1 MGKPATLR
9 VDIVTDSSKASRG
22 LDNFGSRVGRMGTAV
37 KAGAAAAGIAVAAL
51 TVQAVKS
58 ASHLQQSVGA
68 TEAIFGRYSR
78 SVQKQAKAAATAV
91 GLSKADY
98 LDLANVLGS
107 QLKNAGTPVS
117 KLADKTRSLIGV
129 GSDMAAVFGG
139 TTKDAV
145 DAVSSA
151 LKGEL
156 DPIERYGVSIKQSDV
171 NTLLAARG
179 QSKLSGTALKAAQSA
194 AVLDLVTK
202 QTAATHGQFAKQ
214 TGTVAEQAQI
224 MGAKWENI
232 KATLGTALLPVLS
245 ALMGFI
251 SGTVLPGIERFIAV
265 LGGGGG
271 AGGLGQAVAGVGGF
285 IRGTLVPMLSRL
297 WGFIVGKVVPA
308 VKVYLTSALQGGRAA
323 FASIAAAVQRNR
335 PLFEGIGVAIK
346 KVAEFALKYLVPV
359 LAGSLKLQLQTIG
372 KIIGGVIDTIGGLYN
387 GIAALIRKIGELVD
401 KIKSSKVGEL
411 VGGIGKGIGKV
422 GGAIGSVFGSR
433 VTASALTG
441 STLTAAAGGGGGG
454 GIAVNVAPSLIVVKI
469 GERELHAVVDERV
482 DYGIGRAGR
491 RISGRVAF

>member
-22 LDNFGSRVGRMGTAV
+22 LDNFGSRVGKMGAAV

-51 TVQAVKS
+51 TISAVKS
-58 ASHLQQSVGA
+58 ASHLQQAVGA
-68 TEAIFGRYSR
+68 TEAIFGRYSK
-78 SVQKQAKAAATAV
+78 SVQAQAKAASTAV

-107 QLKNAGTPVS
+107 QLKNAGTPVA
-117 KLADKTRSLIGV
+117 KLASKTRDLIGV

-179 QSKLSGTALKAAQSA
+179 QSKLQGAALKSAQAA

-224 MGAKWENI
+224 MGARWENI
-232 KATLGTALLPVLS
+232 KATLGTGLLPILS
-245 ALMGFI
+245 ALMGFV
-251 SGTVLPGIERFIAV
+251 SGTVLPGVERFIAV
-265 LGGGGG
+265 LGGEGGNT
-271 AGGLGQAVAGVGGF
+271 GGLGGAVAGVGGF
-285 IRGTLVPMLSRL
+285 IRGTLVPVLSRL

-308 VKVYLTSALQGGRAA
+308 VKVYLTRALEGGRAA
-323 FASIAAAVQRNR
+323 FASIAGAVQRNR
-335 PLFEGIGVAIK
+335 PLFDGIAVAIK

-359 LAGSLKLQLQTIG
+359 LGTSLKIQLQIIG
-372 KIIGGVIDTIGGLYN
+372 KVIGGVIDTIGALYN
-387 GIAALIRKIGELVD
+387 GISALIRKIGELVD
-401 KIKSSKVGEL
+401 KIKNSKVGEL
-411 VGGIGKGIGKV
+411 VGGISKGIGKV
-422 GGAIGSVFGSR
+422 GGAVGGLFGSR
-433 VTASALTG
+433 VTAS
-441 STLTAAAGGGGGG
+441 SLTATGVGSGAGG
-454 GIAVNVAPSLIVVKI
+454 GIAVNVAPAQIVVKI
-469 GERELHAVVDERV
+469 GERELYAVVDERV